1 MYVEL
6 DGQGPRYA
14 QLIRALKTAILD
26 GRLRAAE
33 RVPASRVLALDL
45 GISRNTVLA
54 AYAQLQEE
62 GFLIGRVGS
71 GSYVAELVP
80 PGGLADTP
88 LLHLPAPL
96 SPFAER
102 ALQIT
107 ANVIP
112 DSSARQAVRY
122 DLHYGS
128 PLSTPEL
135 ALAWRRAVGR
145 AAEQATLTYPEAQG
159 LFALREQICSYLAQ
173 RRGVSAEPDEILIV
187 SGTQQALAL
196 ASRVLLDSGDSV
208 VLEDPHYR
216 GAQQVFATHGARV
229 RACRVD
235 ADGLVPAGLPRQAR
249 LAVVTPSHQ
258 FPTGAV
264 LPLGRR
270 MELLDWARRCE
281 AWLIEDDY
289 DGAFRFGGRP
299 LAALKSL
306 DRDGRVIHI
315 GSFSKILF
323 PALRLG
329 YMVLPPALRRAFVA
343 ARWLEDRGC
352 NALEQAALA
361 RLMADGGL
369 ESHVRRATQILRERR
384 NAMLA
389 GLRRHAGSAL
399 EVLDSNAG
407 LHMSAWLRH
416 GSHADCERL
425 LQCARQHGI
434 GMDAVTPYSRQLNA
448 RPGILLGYA
457 ALKPVEIEA
466 ALALLGQCLDEV
478 GLRSSGQAQ

>member
-1 MYVEL
+1 
-6 DGQGPRYA
+6 
-14 QLIRALKTAILD
+14 
-26 GRLRAAE
+26 
-33 RVPASRVLALDL
+33 
-45 GISRNTVLA
+45 
-54 AYAQLQEE
+54 
-62 GFLIGRVGS
+62 
-71 GSYVAELVP
+71 
-80 PGGLADTP
+80 
-88 LLHLPAPL
+88 
-96 SPFAER
+96 
-102 ALQIT
+102 
-107 ANVIP
+107 
-112 DSSARQAVRY
+112 
-122 DLHYGS
+122 
-128 PLSTPEL
+128 
-135 ALAWRRAVGR
+135 
-145 AAEQATLTYPEAQG
+145 
-159 LFALREQICSYLAQ
+159 
-173 RRGVSAEPDEILIV
+173 
-187 SGTQQALAL
+187 
-196 ASRVLLDSGDSV
+196 
-208 VLEDPHYR
+208 
-216 GAQQVFATHGARV
+216 
-229 RACRVD
+229 
-235 ADGLVPAGLPRQAR
+235 
-249 LAVVTPSHQ
+249 
-258 FPTGAV
+258 
-264 LPLGRR
+264 
-270 MELLDWARRCE
+270 RCE

-299 LAALKSL
+299 LATLKSL

-343 ARWLEDRGC
+343 AKWLEDRGC

-407 LHMSAWLRH
+407 LHMSAWLSH
-416 GSHADCERL
+416 GSHADCQRL

-457 ALKPVEIEA
+457 ALAPLEIEA

-478 GLRSSGQAQ
+478 GLR